1 MMNAPIIV
9 NGITFNLG
17 TIVVQKLEF
26 EMSQDKV
33 EESLKMSEN
42 LQNI

>member
-9 NGITFNLG
+9 NGITSNLG

-26 EMSQDKV
+26 EMSQEKV
-33 EESLKMSEN
+33 EETLKMSEN